1 MRMLVVAT
9 AVAIAVGVVPAR
21 ADNKD
26 IAREAFQEGSRQYEI
41 GDFKAALAAFK
52 KAYLNYE
59 DPAFLFNI
67 AQCERA
73 LGDKPEALRTYRVFL
88 YKVPDS
94 PQRPSV
100 EKIVAEL
107 QAAIDQEKAA
117 AAHPPTGTIAPG
129 ATTAPS
135 PATTSES
142 APAQPAA
149 SLTASPPA
157 REKPLVKRGW
167 FWGVVAGGAV
177 VVAGAV
183 TLGVVLGT
191 RHANPIELTY

>member
-1 MRMLVVAT
+1 MRVVAVALIL
-9 AVAIAVGVVPAR
+9 AVALSAQ

-26 IAREAFQEGSRQYEI
+26 VARDAFQEGSRQYEM

-52 KAYLNYE
+52 RAYLNYE

-73 LGDKPEALRTYRVFL
+73 IGDKPEALRTYRVFL

-94 PQRPSV
+94 PQRASV

-107 QAAIDQEKAA
+107 QAALDQEKAA
-117 AAHPPTGTIAPG
+117 AAHPPTGTIGPG
-129 ATTAPS
+129 ASGAAPAPTDPP
-135 PATTSES
+135 PASTTTS
-142 APAQPAA
+142 AT
-149 SLTASPPA
+149 SLTTSAEHPD
-157 REKPLVKRGW
+157 RPLHKKGW
-167 FWGVVAGGAV
+167 FWGVVAGGAI

-183 TLGVVLGT
+183 TLGVVLGG
-191 RHANPIELTY
+191 RHNDYTQLVY